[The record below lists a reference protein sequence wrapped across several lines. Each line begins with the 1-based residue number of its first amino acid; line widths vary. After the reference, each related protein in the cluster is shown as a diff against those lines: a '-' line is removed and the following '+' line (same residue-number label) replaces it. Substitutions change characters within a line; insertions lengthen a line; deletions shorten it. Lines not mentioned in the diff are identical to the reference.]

1 MTTNASQAHRKNERL
16 RAHRSRLSA
25 PQIAIEQQ
33 AMRFRAQLGISDFVY
48 LPLELAVS
56 SIPNCEVFGLRH
68 VPGITLHQLSYAR
81 TVGYRSFGALARRDG
96 ETIQIVFNDAHQ
108 ADSIRVNVMEE
119 VFHIRLGHRPDIL
132 SILPVEGRH
141 RTYDASAENEA
152 YGCAIASLVPFSG
165 LQGMLARHTHIARIA
180 EHFSV
185 TIGVIE
191 ERIGATDLGYLM
203 NAQFRQMALV
213 PSDY

>member
-1 MTTNASQAHRKNERL
+1 MTTNASQAHRKNERF
-16 RAHRSRLSA
+16 RAHRTRLSA
-25 PQIAIEQQ
+25 SQIAIEQQ
-33 AMRFRAQLGISDFVY
+33 AMRFRAQLSISDFEY

-68 VPGITLHQLSYAR
+68 VPGITLQMLSYAR
-81 TVGYRSFGALARRDG
+81 TEGYRRFGAFARRDG

-119 VFHIRLGHRPDIL
+119 IFHVRLGHRPDIL

-141 RTYDASAENEA
+141 RTYDASAESEA

-165 LQGMLARHTHIARIA
+165 LQAMLARHTHIARIA

-185 TIGVIE
+185 TVSVVE
-191 ERIGATDLGYLM
+191 ERIGATDLGELM

-213 PSDY
+213 PLDY